1 MARAVRDSHSTGA
14 TTRTNRTARRAAR
27 AVAVLVTL
35 AVAPVAAPAAQSGSA
50 SDLDEFMAR
59 VLARRD
65 ESWKTLQQYILEERE
80 LVQLVGPGDSPLYG
94 SRREYTWFPRDGVF
108 IRSPLRV
115 DGVLLDDAARRRA
128 EADWLRREEQRERR
142 RAAAREDQVSAES
155 PGPAETGSS
164 AEVLRQSVEPQFVS
178 AAYFLR
184 FRFDPGQ
191 YALVGRE
198 QLDGRDVLRIEY
210 YPTTLF
216 RERPPQSSEPQPR
229 RQRQR
234 DPDPDL
240 TRRMNKTSL
249 VTLWI
254 VPDAHQILRYEFDN
268 VDLDFLPGRAL
279 VRIDEIRASMQM
291 HEPFPGVWLPQS
303 VAMRFNLVTAA
314 GAVNGR
320 YEVDYHDYRL
330 AEVTTRI
337 R

>member
-1 MARAVRDSHSTGA
+1 MD
-14 TTRTNRTARRAAR
+14 
-27 AVAVLVTL
+27 
-35 AVAPVAAPAAQSGSA
+35 
-50 SDLDEFMAR
+50 R

-80 LVQLVGPGDSPLYG
+80 LVQLVGPGNSPIYG

-115 DGVLLDDAARRRA
+115 DGVVLDEDTRRRA
-128 EADWLRREEQRERR
+128 EADWLRREEQRQRR
-142 RAAAREDQVSAES
+142 RTAEREEEAPAEA

-164 AEVLRQSVEPQFVS
+164 ADVLRQSIEPQFVS

-198 QLDGRDVLRIEY
+198 QLDGRDVLRVEY

-216 RERPPQSSEPQPR
+216 RDRPTRSTDAQSR
-229 RQRQR
+229 RRRQR

-240 TRRMNKTSL
+240 AGRMNKTSL

-254 VPDAHQILRYEFDN
+254 APDVHQILRYEFEN

-279 VRIDEIRASMQM
+279 VRIDELRASMQM
-291 HEPFPGVWLPQS
+291 HEPFPGVWLPRS
-303 VAMRFNLVTAA
+303 VAMRFDLVTAA